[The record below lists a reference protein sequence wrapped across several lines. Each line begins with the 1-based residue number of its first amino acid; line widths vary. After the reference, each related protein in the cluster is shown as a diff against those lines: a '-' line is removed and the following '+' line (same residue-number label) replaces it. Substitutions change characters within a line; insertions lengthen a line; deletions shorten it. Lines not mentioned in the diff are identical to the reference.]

1 MGHEFEHA
9 PVAAHVRGNAPALEE
24 AFDGRV
30 GDSNH
35 NVFADQHVRHAV
47 VMQIRRPDHMTDE
60 SGRNDRSRS
69 NGISGQIGP
78 EYAKRE

>member
-1 MGHEFEHA
+1 
-9 PVAAHVRGNAPALEE
+9 
-24 AFDGRV
+24 
-30 GDSNH
+30 
-35 NVFADQHVRHAV
+35 VFADQHVRHAV